1 MKVVLVFV
9 LLTCVLSTSIKER
22 LQSAAADTSAEL
34 QEDKLKVDCTATGTV
49 SEGSQLK
56 LDCVVTAE
64 GGSQQTAQEEV
75 HETAPKEDPY
85 APKSLDECEFVCCSG
100 GPCICC

>member
-56 LDCVVTAE
+56 LDCVVTAKE
-64 GGSQQTAQEEV
+64 TAEKEV
-75 HETAPKEDPY
+75 HRTAPEVDIY

>member
-56 LDCVVTAE
+56 LDCVVTAKE
-64 GGSQQTAQEEV
+64 ESQQTAPWV
-75 HETAPKEDPY
+75 DIYGPR
-85 APKSLDECEFVCCSG
+85 SLEECEDVCCSG
-100 GPCICC
+100 GPCTCC